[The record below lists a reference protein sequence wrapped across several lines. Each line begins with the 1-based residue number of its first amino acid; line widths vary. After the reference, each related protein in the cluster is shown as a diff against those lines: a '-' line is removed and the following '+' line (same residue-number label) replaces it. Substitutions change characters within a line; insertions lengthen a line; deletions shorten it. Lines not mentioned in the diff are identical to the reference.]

1 MMLQGQFDVSEDKE
15 IKILVEEAVRVLYS
29 YSCFEGERGGRQWLW
44 RAS

>member
-1 MMLQGQFDVSEDKE
+1 MMLQGQFDVSED
-15 IKILVEEAVRVLYS
+15 KILVEEAVRVLYS